1 MHADH
6 PLAIITGA
14 SAGIGV
20 ELARLAAADGFR
32 PLLVA
37 RRRERLEKLA
47 QELDATYECGTR
59 TLAVDLAARGGADE
73 VLAAAD
79 GERVE
84 MLINNAGF
92 GTFGPFAKT
101 PLERTTAL
109 LDLNVTALTRL
120 TQLCLDGMIGRR
132 RGFVMNVASTAGF
145 MPGPGMAAYYASKA
159 YVLSFSEALASE
171 LKGSGVVVSALCPGP
186 TRTEFQGAAGMEGSP
201 LLERLRYMSA
211 ADVARIGYRGLKSG
225 RPVVVTGFA
234 NKATTWLPRL
244 LPRRLTT
251 RIVGAIQSAKT

>member
-1 MHADH
+1 MHADR
-6 PLAIITGA
+6 PLAIVTGA

-20 ELARLAAADGFR
+20 ELARLAAADGYR

-37 RRRERLEKLA
+37 RRRDRLEELA
-47 QELDATYECGTR
+47 RELDATHECGTR
-59 TLAVDLAARGGADE
+59 IAAVDLATRQGADE
-73 VLAAAD
+73 VLEAAD
-79 GERVE
+79 DDRVG

-92 GTFGPFAKT
+92 GTFGPFAQI
-101 PLERTTAL
+101 PIERTTEL

-120 TQLCLDGMIGRR
+120 TQLCLGGMMERR
-132 RGFVMNVASTAGF
+132 EGFVMNVASTAGF

-159 YVLSFSEALASE
+159 YVLSLSEALASE

-186 TRTEFQGAAGMEGSP
+186 TRTEFQGAAGMEGST
-201 LLERLRYMSA
+201 LLARLRFMSA
-211 ADVARIGYRGLKSG
+211 SDVARIGYRGLKAG
-225 RPVVVTGFA
+225 KPVVVTGLG

-251 RIVGAIQSAKT
+251 AIVGAIQYTKT